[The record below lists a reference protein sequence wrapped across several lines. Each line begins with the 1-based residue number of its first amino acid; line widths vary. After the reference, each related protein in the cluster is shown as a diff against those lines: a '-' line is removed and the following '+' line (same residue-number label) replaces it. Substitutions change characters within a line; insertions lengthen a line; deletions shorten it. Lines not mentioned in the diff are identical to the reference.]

1 MSAKRSSTIKVNNNK
16 NNKKPDDQSKEYA
29 DEYER
34 RYGEKLPDEVKNA
47 PYKVVGRNVKKI
59 TKKIKDKIKGIVGK
73 KSGGVLKPVPEGNTG
88 LGKLP
93 TPVRNKMGF
102 AKAGGQVKKL
112 KKGGKVKR
120 MSCPVDGMAKRGK
133 TKVRRKG
140 R

>member
-1 MSAKRSSTIKVNNNK
+1 MSKED
-16 NNKKPDDQSKEYA
+16 NKKPDDQSKEYA
-29 DEYER
+29 DEYKR
-34 RYGEKLPDEVKNA
+34 RYGEDYPDQVKNA
-47 PYKVVGRNVKKI
+47 PYKVVGRKVKKI

-73 KSGGVLKPVPEGNTG
+73 KGGGVLKDVPESNTG

-102 AKAGGQVKKL
+102 RKAGGLMKY